1 MYTQTTAR
9 QRMIVALVV
18 VSLILTQMPLLGST
32 ARAEKMVTLRE
43 GREIMARLLDDGR
56 SGGVAAGDELRFE
69 VIEEIQVHDHVAIEQ
84 GAVGTILVDEVKR
97 NGMLWGKAGHVV
109 YGKGSIP
116 TVTRSNITIPVMIK
130 GSAIFK
136 GKSKKL
142 TAILLTPLIFGLFM
156 RGGQGG
162 VAQGETIL
170 LEVTETLQAPALRPE
185 EDS

>member
-1 MYTQTTAR
+1 MYTQTTTW

-56 SGGVAAGDELRFE
+56 SRNVEVGDELRFE
-69 VIEEIQVHDHVAIEQ
+69 VIEEIQVHDHLAIEK
-84 GAVGTILVDEVKR
+84 GAVGTLVVDEVKR

-109 YGKGSIP
+109 YGKGTIP
-116 TVTRSNITIPVMIK
+116 AVTRSNITIPVMIK
-130 GSAIFK
+130 GTNIFK
-136 GKSKKL
+136 GKSRKW

-170 LEVTETLQAPALRPE
+170 LEVTKTLQAPAIRPE
-185 EDS
+185 DGS